1 MKVTS
6 TEEYG
11 LRCLLALAHE
21 HATGRGG
28 LTLPEIASREGLPV
42 PNTAKLLRKLRL
54 AGVLES
60 ARGRTGG
67 YTLSRPPEQ
76 ISLAEVV
83 TALDGSIFQHQHCA
97 QFTGSEP
104 VCVHTGD
111 CSVRSV
117 WVAVQTLVHSA
128 LEKVSL
134 ADLAFKESE
143 ARERLRTSWLTEADL
158 AAAWGPSKKT
168 SGKDRDER

>member
-21 HATGRGG
+21 HGAGGGG

-42 PNTAKLLRKLRL
+42 PNTAKLLRKLRI
-54 AGVLES
+54 ARIVDS

-67 YTLSRPPEQ
+67 YTLVRPPEK

-83 TALDGSIFQHQHCA
+83 TALDGPIFQHKNCA
-97 QFTGSEP
+97 QFTGAEP

-117 WVAVQTLVHSA
+117 WVAVQMLVHSA

-143 ARERLRTSWLTEADL
+143 ARDRLRATWITEADL
-158 AAAWGPSKKT
+158 TAAWGPSKPA
-168 SGKDRDER
+168 SRKD